1 LSGSPV
7 ERGIKRLWRRPAHDH
22 NKAGVSGDT
31 PGNTVA
37 TPDNTPQAHRAG
49 VAGTLPSLVFIPD
62 SPDIAELATV
72 LVTVMVW
79 AAMAWWTRRGERW
92 MS

>member
-1 LSGSPV
+1 MSESPV

-31 PGNTVA
+31 PGNTEA
-37 TPDNTPQAHRAG
+37 TPDNTPQTQRAQA
-49 VAGTLPSLVFIPD
+49 AGAMPSVVFIPD
-62 SPDIAELATV
+62 TPGIAELATV
-72 LVTVMVW
+72 LVTLVMW
-79 AAMAWWTRRGERW
+79 AAIAWWTRRSERW